1 MVQRGGFRA
10 SFVRGSKRKM
20 VWARD
25 FGLFLNQAGT
35 VVDVLAGW
43 QNELGILRN
52 LPGITITRVV
62 GTHDIRVVSAD
73 DAFTRWEWGLVV
85 AEEDN
90 PVTAVNNPLSSPDL
104 DWMFVRQEA
113 VVQIQDAG
121 SPVVKRRASHYDID
135 LKSQRKL
142 DEIGSTLFY
151 VADNPDGDNF
161 DVAFQFNIL
170 LKLP

>member
-1 MVQRGGFRA
+1 MVQRRGFR
-10 SFVRGSKRKM
+10 SQFVRGTKRKM

-25 FGLFLNQAGT
+25 FAQVGNTAGT
-35 VVDVLAGW
+35 VIDLLAGF
-43 QNELGILRN
+43 QNELGIIRN
-52 LPGITITRVV
+52 LPGLTITRIV
-62 GTHDIRVVSAD
+62 GTHDLRVVTAD

-85 AEEDN
+85 AEETN
-90 PVTAVNNPLSSPDL
+90 QPGVVNNPLTDPDM

-113 VVQIQDAG
+113 VVQVQDAG
-121 SPVVKRRASHYDID
+121 TPVVKRRAAHYDID

-151 VADNPDGDNF
+151 VGDNPDGDNF
-161 DVAFQFNIL
+161 DVIFQFNIL